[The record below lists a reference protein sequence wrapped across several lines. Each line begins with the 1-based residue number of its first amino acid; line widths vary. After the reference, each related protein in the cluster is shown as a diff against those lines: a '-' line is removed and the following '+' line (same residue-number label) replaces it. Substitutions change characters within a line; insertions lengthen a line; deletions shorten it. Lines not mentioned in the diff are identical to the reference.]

1 MKKVEN
7 GELVYVDLG
16 QHQGKCVQ
24 SGIRPCLVVGSYY
37 ASDALN
43 VLPLTKHITKKFNP
57 MHIRIN
63 RDDVKGYLA
72 NDSLILVEQI
82 TTVDRRTVMGK
93 LGRVSGQSEVM
104 QYVKEALQNRLY
116 LDGKM
121 REDICEILSSL
132 CKRKGVEIIKAE

>member
-43 VLPLTKHITKKFNP
+43 VL
-57 MHIRIN
+57 
-63 RDDVKGYLA
+63 
-72 NDSLILVEQI
+72 
-82 TTVDRRTVMGK
+82 
-93 LGRVSGQSEVM
+93 
-104 QYVKEALQNRLY
+104 
-116 LDGKM
+116 LD
-121 REDICEILSSL
+121 
-132 CKRKGVEIIKAE
+132 

>member
-24 SGIRPCLVVGSYY
+24 SGIRPCLVVGIYY

-43 VLPLTKHITKKFNP
+43 VLPLTKQITKKFNP

-104 QYVKEALQNRLY
+104 QFVKEALQNRLY
-116 LDGKM
+116 LDG
-121 REDICEILSSL
+121 CEE
-132 CKRKGVEIIKAE
+132 RK

>member
-37 ASDALN
+37 ESDALN

-104 QYVKEALQNRLY
+104 QFVKEALQNRLY
-116 LDGKM
+116 LDGHEE
-121 REDICEILSSL
+121 R
-132 CKRKGVEIIKAE
+132 

>member
-24 SGIRPCLVVGSYY
+24 SGIRPWLVVGSYY

-43 VLPLTKHITKKFNP
+43 VLPLTKQITKKFNP

-104 QYVKEALQNRLY
+104 QFVKEALQNRLY
-116 LDGKM
+116 LDGHEE
-121 REDICEILSSL
+121 R
-132 CKRKGVEIIKAE
+132 

>member
-57 MHIRIN
+57 SG
-63 RDDVKGYLA
+63 V
-72 NDSLILVEQI
+72 I
-82 TTVDRRTVMGK
+82 TKDEYDEWRYNYPGDNI
-93 LGRVSGQSEVM
+93 
-104 QYVKEALQNRLY
+104 KERA
-116 LDGKM
+116 
-121 REDICEILSSL
+121 
-132 CKRKGVEIIKAE
+132 

>member
-43 VLPLTKHITKKFNP
+43 VLPLTKHITL
-57 MHIRIN
+57 IRKVYTLFIN
-63 RDDVKGYLA
+63 HNVIQNNISD
-72 NDSLILVEQI
+72 NI
-82 TTVDRRTVMGK
+82 K
-93 LGRVSGQSEVM
+93 LTES
-104 QYVKEALQNRLY
+104 
-116 LDGKM
+116 
-121 REDICEILSSL
+121 
-132 CKRKGVEIIKAE
+132 